1 MVEELENDQGR
12 PTDIGPDGS
21 TLAYVAVAYH
31 QYEALQLLLNIGVDP
46 HWENDFQQSAYD
58 RAWEGVFVQD
68 SPGKAKPS
76 DAMSTSIFHDKTR
89 MLEDWGLTRLHKIIL
104 GLETG
109 DIEAEL
115 RSGASINAT
124 DRFNRTPLFWASGR
138 GDLDAVR
145 LLLDRGAD
153 PNITDTEG
161 STALRRCHGNQ
172 RLDIAQLL
180 VSRGADVHWRNKL
193 GMGGLHS
200 VASYGMPVEWFSLYS
215 ACDTEQTNLTPLA
228 IACKYNR
235 PLHASWLLAHGA
247 SPHTPLSA
255 SDPTSTLL
263 HHTVAADH
271 PACVALLLQ
280 HAAATTADSLPVL
293 LAAAARASTPT
304 LDALAAHAYGAL
316 AAAAAVV
323 DPAVRHVLAAGAGWL
338 PGEKPALRRVL
349 LTRWCGRCGMD
360 ARAGVPAELSL
371 REEEGGGVAGWGR
384 VREGGRVGVVAL
396 GEGGGEE
403 EEERRRR
410 GTPHRHGLEVP
421 PWVFGTEVFEAGEE
435 VEWVVHEGK
444 VLQRFVMIGGYVTDM
459 WTVRAVLPGHEM
471 ETGEEDDQGSGVVN

>member
-1 MVEELENDQGR
+1 MRILWACEIRAKPSAEGSPLDPSEWRGVMPGNAGVGMPVALVVREERRALLEEAYMRAEGERGVGLPFYVALAVDAVLWWRYLLTPPLSLSIRNVVPTDIGLFAAVAQGDIDFMVEELENDQGR

-68 SPGKAKPS
+68 SPGKAKPN

-89 MLEDWGLTRLHKIIL
+89 MLEDCGLTRLHKIVL

-138 GDLDAVR
+138 GDIDAVR

-153 PNITDTEG
+153 PNIADTEG

-200 VASYGMPVEWFSLYS
+200 VASYGMPVEWFSLYE
-215 ACDTEQTNLTPLA
+215 ACDTEARGGQTNLTPLA

-280 HAAATTADSLPVL
+280 HAAATAATADTDSSLPVL
-293 LAAAARASTPT
+293 LDAAARASTPT
-304 LDALAAHAYGAL
+304 LDALAAYAYGAH
-316 AAAAAVV
+316 AAAAVV
-323 DPAVRHVLAAGAGWL
+323 DPAVARVLAAGAGWL

-349 LTRWCGRCGMD
+349 LTRW
-360 ARAGVPAELSL
+360 AAGW
-371 REEEGGGVAGWGR
+371 RGGGG
-384 VREGGRVGVVAL
+384 
-396 GEGGGEE
+396 
-403 EEERRRR
+403 
-410 GTPHRHGLEVP
+410 
-421 PWVFGTEVFEAGEE
+421 
-435 VEWVVHEGK
+435 
-444 VLQRFVMIGGYVTDM
+444 
-459 WTVRAVLPGHEM
+459 
-471 ETGEEDDQGSGVVN
+471 